1 MKNNYSLQTVSN
13 MVFEIKQK
21 IEFLLQKKSK
31 INEKEIAYL
40 QTRLTRLKEI
50 TQTIIQIQEQKR
62 TQKYYFND
70 GMSHEEI
77 AKVYKLKDGRYIKV
91 CDASDEVVEFGIESC
106 QEKLEF
112 DFSKIW

>member
-70 GMSHEEI
+70 GMSLEEI
-77 AKVYKLKDGRYIKV
+77 AKVFKITRERVRQIEATALTKIKHPKLGKKLREYI
-91 CDASDEVVEFGIESC
+91 IE
-106 QEKLEF
+106 Q
-112 DFSKIW
+112 